1 MQLDAGEVQRDL
13 SVKHGDDSSL
23 LVRFYFNAIE
33 ENHYVKI
40 NVPGDTK
47 TQWDR
52 PVREEDKQ
60 RFSKQW
66 QAYEAKLDQ
75 FGTDTLI
82 GEAPFLDP
90 GRVNN
95 YKKFN
100 VFTIKQLANLVD
112 GMANN
117 IGMGTREDVKKARA
131 WMAAQSAKATEE
143 KLLKELDSRD
153 EIILQQGEQIK
164 ELSAKLENFISSQPA
179 PKKRAKRKA
188 KAST

>member
-82 GEAPFLDP
+82 DEAPFLDP